1 LPADNLRV
9 PDRSRPMKPAGRDI
23 SVRGGDRRWPP
34 VPPRAATPPSA
45 KSYFLSV
52 LACLAFVSGCDHELT
67 TAEGQNAYKIACGMT
82 EAEVRHL
89 FTSTPKESTN
99 PGGYKVLTW
108 GSDSD
113 SISVMFADGRVST
126 VKQTQ
131 RSGDTNLGSLIGL
144 ASVVIV
150 VIVGATILIVLRP
163 RRSRQM
169 PNGN

>member
-1 LPADNLRV
+1 
-9 PDRSRPMKPAGRDI
+9 
-23 SVRGGDRRWPP
+23 
-34 VPPRAATPPSA
+34 
-45 KSYFLSV
+45 
-52 LACLAFVSGCDHELT
+52 
-67 TAEGQNAYKIACGMT
+67 MT